1 MTSKELKNKPLVFG
15 AYMVDSINR
24 HEPDINDI
32 FCLISGTSS
41 KLKKEEFLKEHMNP
55 TIEQILQDTYGGRK
69 YFVKQYE
76 VLGTGDLTIDNDY
89 RVFHDLLDCLASR
102 TITGNAAKEAV
113 GLCIEKYRHCDQI
126 WLARILDGN
135 LKIGAGQTFSEDSGT
150 VDKYPCAL
158 ANVLEKTKNV
168 DVLDGSWLASR
179 KLDGCRCHAH
189 VDLDAGTVDFK
200 SRQGKTFTTLDNLK
214 RPVLDFLRSSP
225 ELGLTGKWVLDG
237 EVCIMHGDEEDFQ
250 GLMSVIRRKDYTI
263 ENPRYKVFDLLTE
276 DEFWGRKES
285 PNFSNRYD
293 MLVHLFAYFN
303 NPAIDVIKQERIDST
318 EVLDR
323 WQEYRRQN
331 GWEGIMVRRDVPYE
345 GKRTNNLLKIK
356 PFQDAEYVVTGIIEG
371 DLTYNTYTGSETVHG
386 VSALTIEHKGNVVKV
401 GSGMTKEQRLAW
413 VADPGLI
420 VGKTITVQYFEETR
434 DSKTGEY
441 SLRFPVLKHVYES
454 ERDV

>member
-24 HEPDINDI
+24 REPDINDI

-55 TIEQILQDTYGGRK
+55 TIEQILRDTYGGRK

-76 VLGTGDLTIDNDY
+76 VLGSGDLTIYNDY
-89 RVFHDLLDCLASR
+89 RVFHELLDELAGR
-102 TITGNAAKEAV
+102 KVTGNAAKEAV
-113 GLCIEKYRHCDQI
+113 GLCIEQYRPHDQI

-168 DVLDGSWLASR
+168 DVLDGTWLASR

-189 VDLDAGTVDFK
+189 VDLDAGTVNFK

-214 RPVLDFLRSSP
+214 QPVLDFLRNSP

-250 GLMSVIRRKDYTI
+250 GLMSVIRRKDFTI
-263 ENPRYKVFDLLTE
+263 DNPRYKVFDLLTE

-285 PNFSNRYD
+285 PNFSVRHD
-293 MLVHLFAYFN
+293 MLVHLFAGFN
-303 NPAIDVIKQERIDST
+303 NPAIDVIKQERIESAED
-318 EVLDR
+318 LDR
-323 WQEYRRQN
+323 WQEYRRLN
-331 GWEGIMVRRDVPYE
+331 GWEGIMVRKDVPYE
-345 GKRTNNLLKIK
+345 GKRSNNLLKIK
-356 PFQDAEYVVTGIIEG
+356 PFSDSEYVVTGIIEG
-371 DLTYNTYTGSETVHG
+371 DLTYNTPTGSETVHG

-401 GSGMTKEQRLAW
+401 GSGMTKDQRLAW
-413 VADPGLI
+413 VTDPGFI
-420 VGKTITVQYFEETR
+420 IGKTITVQYFEETQ